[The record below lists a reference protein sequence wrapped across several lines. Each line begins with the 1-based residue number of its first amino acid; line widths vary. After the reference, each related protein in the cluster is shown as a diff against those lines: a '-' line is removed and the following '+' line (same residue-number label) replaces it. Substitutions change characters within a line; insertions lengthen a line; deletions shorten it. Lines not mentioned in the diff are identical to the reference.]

1 MVRGL
6 AAGGKWIRTISTR
19 KRTDF
24 CRLHN
29 GPRSRNGSTS
39 FATGDRQVHGNHA
52 ARPPLAHREPPQ
64 TRYCNPLRGARGQQ
78 GEAAAGF
85 GSGVKRLLADAMPTA
100 SLGKN
105 TSAMIVWLG
114 QGDETTSSCQLDP
127 QYAPV
132 REVNYPAAASLMA
145 AWKPDFRVHLFF
157 SPGFLTMSCRQR
169 CAG

>member
-85 GSGVKRLLADAMPTA
+85 GSGVKRLLADAMLDNTKKGDARCPFP
-100 SLGKN
+100 LGYRSRLEYTPRAHFN
-105 TSAMIVWLG
+105 G
-114 QGDETTSSCQLDP
+114 
-127 QYAPV
+127 
-132 REVNYPAAASLMA
+132 VNS
-145 AWKPDFRVHLFF
+145 KRVYDV
-157 SPGFLTMSCRQR
+157 
-169 CAG
+169 